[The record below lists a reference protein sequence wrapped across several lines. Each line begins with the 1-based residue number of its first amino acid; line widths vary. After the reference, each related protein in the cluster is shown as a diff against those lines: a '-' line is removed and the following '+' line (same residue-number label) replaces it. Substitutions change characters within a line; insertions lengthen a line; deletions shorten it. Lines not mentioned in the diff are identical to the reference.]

1 MAYGAS
7 SLYQN
12 WDWQLDWQPIFS
24 LFISCLS
31 ILYGISTYNLRK
43 ILRNESNIRKILQF
57 TFTELITSIV
67 IFLYIQIACPVFV
80 SLFSGYHFLTVIPI
94 VLSVIIIPILGAHQ
108 LSVKMLGL
116 NAGYRSVD
124 YRINLSLKCQEL
136 GSLTAMMRCRKMLV
150 ILNMVYVLVTCSAL
164 TIALYWLN
172 KIQSCIMPFFNFSC
186 ENYGEHVVMVLILVW
201 YTACILSFLQNT
213 LELLFILIAKK
224 SFLDWAFKEALEKQ
238 EIPERFRAQERHDT
252 LELISYNIINL
263 T

>member
-1 MAYGAS
+1 MGYGPS
-7 SLYQN
+7 NLY
-12 WDWQLDWQPIFS
+12 WDRDWQPIFS

-43 ILRNESNIRKILQF
+43 ILRNESNIRNTLRF
-57 TFTELITSIV
+57 TFCELITSIV

-80 SLFSGYHFLTVIPI
+80 RLFIDYQLLIVILI

-116 NAGYRSVD
+116 NAGFRSVD

-136 GSLTAMMRCRKMLV
+136 GSLTAMVKCRKMLV
-150 ILNMVYVLVTCSAL
+150 ILNMVYVLVTCLAV

-172 KIQSCIMPFFNFSC
+172 QIQPCIIPFFIFSC
-186 ENYGEHVVMVLILVW
+186 ENYGEQVIMVLILVW

-238 EIPERFRAQERHDT
+238 EIPERLKGQERHDT
-252 LELISYNIINL
+252 LELISINIINL
-263 T
+263 N